1 MKNQLSICILI
12 YKSIEYIDRCIESLL
27 CQTDLNFEIVLVDNA
42 SPDNSVNRAI
52 DILESNSFNNW
63 KVVKIEKNTG
73 CGQGRTKGYLGA
85 SGTYIKHL
93 DSDDT
98 LPPYFA
104 EKINRIIE
112 HRSPDIITYGHN
124 VVDVNDTLI
133 RSIAPYKNKTFA
145 KYSLNMFWRYTFKKE
160 LAVQAQINTSGMHY
174 AEDRIFSL
182 RLIPY
187 INSVEIVNMQM
198 YNYCKN
204 PSSTTNCKD
213 QQVYEESTCQVF
225 DEYKL
230 LYDQV
235 NNNYEKQCL
244 LYSVTKFYLAM
255 LSRNCRGVL
264 QQQEKYLKLYK
275 DKYLKCLGLKRYK
288 AFRIVPK
295 GSLSYESLVIQ
306 ISYLLLKFKLYFIFK
321 FIYRYIYH

>member
-63 KVVKIEKNTG
+63 KIVKIEKNTG

-98 LPPYFA
+98 LPPYFV
-104 EKINRIIE
+104 EKINNIIM
-112 HRSPDIITYGHN
+112 RKSPDIITYGYN
-124 VVDVNDTLI
+124 VVDVNNKLI
-133 RSIAPYKNKTFA
+133 RSVASYKNIHFA
-145 KYSLNMFWRYTFKKE
+145 KYSLNMFWKYTFKRE

-182 RLIPY
+182 RLMPY
-187 INSVEIVNMQM
+187 INSVEIVNAPM

-235 NNNYEKQCL
+235 NSAYEKKCL
-244 LYSVTKFYLAM
+244 LYSITKFYLSM
-255 LSRNCRGVL
+255 LSRNCRMAS
-264 QQQEKYLKLYK
+264 QQQEKYYKLYK
-275 DKYLKCLGLKRYK
+275 YKYLKCLGLKKYK

-295 GSLSYESLVIQ
+295 GNTSLESLVVQ
-306 ISYLLLKFKLYFIFK
+306 TSYLLLKFKLYYIFK
-321 FIYRYIYH
+321 FICGYLYH